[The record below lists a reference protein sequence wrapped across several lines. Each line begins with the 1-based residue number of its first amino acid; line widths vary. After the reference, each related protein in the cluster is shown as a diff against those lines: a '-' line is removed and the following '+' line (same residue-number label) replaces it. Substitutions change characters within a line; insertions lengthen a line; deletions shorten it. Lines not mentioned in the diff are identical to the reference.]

1 MPDNTEKVVRRV
13 REVLA
18 STRLTPRM
26 YAWSREALMSRVSA
40 LMEIA
45 IDGFEVRSFYDAH
58 LVRSGCA
65 YVGCDE
71 NYEDSW
77 AHEVID
83 DAVSKLP

>member
-1 MPDNTEKVVRRV
+1 
-13 REVLA
+13 
-18 STRLTPRM
+18 
-26 YAWSREALMSRVSA
+26 MSRVSA